1 MATKTKAK
9 IPAPQITQLNQ
20 VGLPRPTMDELKEGI
35 VYCYGL
41 KPVGQLYR
49 AVIVKLK
56 GDQVVERIENLE
68 TTRALQVGHIARAMD
83 APGFGRG

>member
-9 IPAPQITQLNQ
+9 APTFTQLNK
-20 VGLPRPTMDELKEGI
+20 VGLPRPSLDELREGI
-35 VYCYGL
+35 IYCYGL

-49 AVIVKLK
+49 ATIVKLK

-83 APGFGRG
+83 APGFGRP